1 MSDSSCQTI
10 IVSRNPEW
18 AGGKFHM
25 EYRDEK
31 GNIYASS
38 GMSFNELIKILELH
52 YDISHTSKKP
62 FPRDEDWEEGITN

>member
-1 MSDSSCQTI
+1 MSNDTSCQTI

-52 YDISHTSKKP
+52 YDSSHTKEIGVQK
-62 FPRDEDWEEGITN
+62 DD